1 MTPLPQLLSD
11 TYSGAS
17 FNVARSIYQGQG
29 YGGESYAEDL
39 STISVQHDGSTI
51 EVSLVATLTSAYVGD
66 SPHMSDRELSP
77 NPNYMVQIHMFG
89 PSGFHVFWEDCTLNN
104 GNVDTISVPIS
115 AKVHGAPAGEYT
127 LSISGLLPDPK
138 NNSASCRV
146 SGSINVSITRDVK
159 EIALAQDGMAVY
171 YGKDRHLYA
180 QRDGE
185 PFLTIRGATFLNG
198 YPLGTA
204 GMLVCGEVAQS
215 GNAYTIKWQAGI
227 KTVTSISV
235 VGNNELRI
243 NHNIG
248 HTDYML
254 TATNNRNPDAPKVIE
269 KAAGYCRIAFQY
281 PGSHT
286 PHKPQLFEFV
296 INGKIV

>member
-1 MTPLPQLLSD
+1 
-11 TYSGAS
+11 
-17 FNVARSIYQGQG
+17 
-29 YGGESYAEDL
+29 
-39 STISVQHDGSTI
+39 
-51 EVSLVATLTSAYVGD
+51 
-66 SPHMSDRELSP
+66 
-77 NPNYMVQIHMFG
+77 MFG
-89 PSGFHVFWEDCTLNN
+89 PSGFHVFWEDCTLSS

-127 LSISGLLPDPK
+127 LSISGLLPDPQS
-138 NNSASCRV
+138 NSASCQV
-146 SGSINVSITRDVK
+146 VGSINVSITRDIK

-215 GNAYTIKWQAGI
+215 GNAYTIRWQAGI
-227 KTVTSISV
+227 KRVVSVTER
-235 VGNNELRI
+235 NAELTI
-243 NHNIG
+243 THNIG

-281 PGSHT
+281 PGASR
-286 PHKPQLFEFV
+286 PFKPQLFEFV